1 MIQHDVN
8 LLKFNTFGLPSV
20 AEQYLPLTDLAQLN
34 TAAFEQAPNL
44 VLGGGSNLLLQEKV
58 PGLTVHIL
66 LGGVE
71 EMGEVAGAKLG
82 RKSNDIYLRAG
93 GGVDWN
99 QLVRYTLDRG
109 YAGLENLV
117 LIPGTVGASPVQ
129 NIGAYGAE
137 VADVIHAVHV
147 WEYGH
152 GARTLTPE
160 DCGFGYRDSRFK
172 REPGRFLIT
181 AVDFRL
187 RRHAETVNT
196 SYGAITAELER
207 LSIEQPTPADVAL
220 AVTNIRRSKLPDW
233 FFLGNSGSFF
243 KNPVVELTVANRI
256 KETYPEVPTYPIDPT
271 HVKLPAGWLID
282 KAGLKGAR
290 DGRVGTYAKQALV
303 MVNYGGASGAEVL
316 AFSERVRAT
325 VLEKFEVELERE
337 VQRVG
342 LGLRTS
348 RSDPAAREKG
358 LCFRVGPGG
367 PQPSRTT

>member
-1 MIQHDVN
+1 MIKQDVN

-20 AEQYLPLTDLAQLN
+20 AERYLPLTGIDQLN
-34 TAAFEQAPNL
+34 STEFKQAPSL

-58 PGLTVHIL
+58 PGLTVHML
-66 LGGVE
+66 FGGVE
-71 EMGEVAGAKLG
+71 ELGEVAGAKQNG
-82 RKSNDIYLRAG
+82 KGNDVYLRAG

-99 QLVRYTLDRG
+99 QLVRYTLDQG
-109 YAGLENLV
+109 YGGLENLV

-152 GARTLTPE
+152 GARTLSPE
-160 DCGFGYRDSRFK
+160 ECGFGYRHSRFK

-196 SYGAITAELER
+196 SYGAITAELVR
-207 LSIEQPTPADVAL
+207 LGIEQPGPAEVAL

-256 KETYPEVPTYPIDPT
+256 REGYPDVPTYPIDPT

-282 KAGLKGAR
+282 KAGLKGMR
-290 DGRVGTYAKQALV
+290 DGNVGTYAKQALV
-303 MVNYGGASGAEVL
+303 LVNYGGASGAEVL

-325 VLEKFEVELERE
+325 VLEKFGVELERE
-337 VQRVG
+337 VQMIG
-342 LGLRTS
+342 LG
-348 RSDPAAREKG
+348 
-358 LCFRVGPGG
+358 
-367 PQPSRTT
+367 

>member
-1 MIQHDVN
+1 MIQHEVN

-20 AEQYLPLTDLAQLN
+20 AERYLPLTDLEQLKLPE
-34 TAAFEQAPNL
+34 FDQAPGL

-58 PGLTVHIL
+58 PGLTVHMLI
-66 LGGVE
+66 GGVQE
-71 EMGEVAGAKLG
+71 LGEDAGANIG
-82 RKSNDIYLRAG
+82 VKSNDIYLRAG

-152 GARTLTPE
+152 GARTLPPE

-187 RRHAETVNT
+187 CRQSETVNT
-196 SYGAITAELER
+196 SYGAITKELER
-207 LSIEQPTPADVAL
+207 LGIDGPGPADVAL

-256 KETYPEVPTYPIDPT
+256 RAAYPEVPTYPIDPT

-290 DGRVGTYAKQALV
+290 DGKVGTYAKQALV
-303 MVNYGGASGAEVL
+303 IVNYGRASGAEVL

-325 VLEKFEVELERE
+325 VLEKFGVELERE
-337 VQRVG
+337 VQKIG
-342 LGLRTS
+342 LG
-348 RSDPAAREKG
+348 
-358 LCFRVGPGG
+358 
-367 PQPSRTT
+367 